1 MPTALELDLND
12 PIHSELVQAGA
23 NIYAAIFNI
32 PLEKD
37 KSKVMEIAK
46 TVKPIPFTPKKVK
59 IEVDD
64 KK

>member
-1 MPTALELDLND
+1 M
-12 PIHSELVQAGA
+12 
-23 NIYAAIFNI
+23 
-32 PLEKD
+32 EKD
-37 KSKVMEIAK
+37 KIKVMEIAK